1 MLHKL
6 KIFYQD
12 LINVSKL
19 TKTNNKKKRVL
30 FLALILNL
38 QVVFDIFVILYF
50 SYLFSEEVQF
60 SNIVIDF
67 FLERTYFLPLFI
79 VLRFLFIYFEKIVT
93 TKLQISIESNLRT
106 HLLEEVFTR
115 GNVSIS
121 DAYFYVNT
129 LSAQV
134 GIFYSTL
141 ATFFGSMIQIV
152 VFTVYLLFSN
162 SQAVLIFSFGSIILF
177 FPTIYLTKKGRK
189 YAHID

>member
-1 MLHKL
+1 MFQKL
-6 KIFYQD
+6 KIFYID

-60 SNIVIDF
+60 SNIIVDF

-121 DAYFYVNT
+121 DDFYIT
-129 LSAQV
+129 THTS
-134 GIFYSTL
+134 
-141 ATFFGSMIQIV
+141 
-152 VFTVYLLFSN
+152 
-162 SQAVLIFSFGSIILF
+162 
-177 FPTIYLTKKGRK
+177 
-189 YAHID
+189 H

>member
-60 SNIVIDF
+60 SNIIIDF

-93 TKLQISIESNLRT
+93 TKLQI
-106 HLLEEVFTR
+106 
-115 GNVSIS
+115 
-121 DAYFYVNT
+121 
-129 LSAQV
+129 
-134 GIFYSTL
+134 
-141 ATFFGSMIQIV
+141 
-152 VFTVYLLFSN
+152 
-162 SQAVLIFSFGSIILF
+162 
-177 FPTIYLTKKGRK
+177 K
-189 YAHID
+189 